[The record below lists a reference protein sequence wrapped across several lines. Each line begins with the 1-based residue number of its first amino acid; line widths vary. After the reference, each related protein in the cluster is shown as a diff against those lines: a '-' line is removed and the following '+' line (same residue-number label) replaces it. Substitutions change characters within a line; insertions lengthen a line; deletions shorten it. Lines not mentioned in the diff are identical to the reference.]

1 MQDSALNLQGRV
13 CELDGELDSYFE
25 QGLILY
31 NMLEFRKK
39 TKWFCK
45 QDLKDHF
52 FKQTLEMKMNFFLKD
67 CFNPQQFYSCF

>member
-1 MQDSALNLQGRV
+1 MSFQSSSVLITTLTVLSFAVLLCLQTAINHYMQDSALNLQGRV

-39 TKWFCK
+39 TK
-45 QDLKDHF
+45 
-52 FKQTLEMKMNFFLKD
+52 
-67 CFNPQQFYSCF
+67 